1 MIVALKWK
9 PQGKRPRGKPKKRW
23 IDMVEEDLKTLG
35 VENWIEAIQDRS
47 KWLKLLENRPEEKA

>member
-1 MIVALKWK
+1 
-9 PQGKRPRGKPKKRW
+9 
-23 IDMVEEDLKTLG
+23 MVEEDLKTLG